1 MIIFNKN
8 FLTIC
13 MIIMFVYSGISKI
26 ITLGNSEG
34 SRFAKKINILPNYGN
49 IIVLLAG
56 IFEIVCCIIIIY
68 GILSNKNKYIK
79 TGIYGLVIFTILA
92 TLIFYTFPFK
102 NIQFLSNFTIMCG
115 LLMVPLLF

>member
-1 MIIFNKN
+1 MNIFYRN

-26 ITLGNSEG
+26 ITLGQSEG
-34 SRFAKKINILPNYGN
+34 NRFAKKVNISPNYGN

-56 IFEIVCCIIIIY
+56 IFEIVCCLIIIY
-68 GILSNKNKYIK
+68 GTLSDKKKYIK